1 MMFRTLWVLLPILV
15 LLALAVFV
23 PFKDERGV
31 PTACKLPWA
40 TDVCTKY
47 IQEQQLKAL
56 EEMSSIVK
64 RV

>member
-23 PFKDERGV
+23 LFKDERGV
-31 PTACKLPWA
+31 PAACKLPWA
-40 TDVCTKY
+40 TSICTKY

>member
-23 PFKDERGV
+23 PFKDEGGV
-31 PTACKLPWA
+31 PASCKLPWA
-40 TDVCTKY
+40 TSICTKY
-47 IQEQQLKAL
+47 MQEQQLKAL

>member
-1 MMFRTLWVLLPILV
+1 MMFRTLWGLLPILV

-23 PFKDERGV
+23 LFKDERGV
-31 PTACKLPWA
+31 PAACKLPWA
-40 TDVCTKY
+40 TSICTKY

-56 EEMSSIVK
+56 EEMSRIVK